1 MYFTARRIPAVEL
14 HRLGIVQEVLPRE
27 KLLPAA
33 MEVAREIAAK
43 SPIAMRW
50 VKRAFNTVE
59 EMPMREGYRFE
70 QSVTVDLSKTEDAQE
85 AQRAFVEKRKPTF
98 KNR

>member
-1 MYFTARRIPAVEL
+1 
-14 HRLGIVQEVLPRE
+14 
-27 KLLPAA
+27 
-33 MEVAREIAAK
+33 
-43 SPIAMRW
+43 MRW

-70 QSVTVDLSKTEDAQE
+70 QSVTVDLAKTEDAQE
-85 AQRAFVEKRKPTF
+85 AQRAFVEKRKPNF